1 MSLQTDIEFYQAVLD
16 SCDYGNTY
24 IRLEAIINLLKLQL
38 EGIEKDWGDSFT
50 NAMQNS
56 VDTLT
61 DHWELVEV
69 IQRYKEAIN

>member
-16 SCDYGNTY
+16 SSDYGNTC
-24 IRLEAIINLLKLQL
+24 IRLEAIISLLKLQL

-50 NAMQNS
+50 DAMQNS

-61 DHWELVEV
+61 DHWELLEV